1 MILKRIKSR
10 KDIPWFDINNYDYIR
25 NIDDIA
31 LLEEV
36 IVRTC
41 IYEQAAEERI
51 AESDNSFI
59 WSEILNGQPDTEQ
72 SFHNEPKDPEVSQRS
87 ELKQQKLKVLSSNEA
102 VFPMPCMMLEHYFSR
117 LKEKEDQ
124 QKLLVEDNE
133 QEIIK
138 LSYSDFMGDSSIIC
152 NIGLDNYT
160 DDEILMA
167 LKHHLPLWRKD
178 LNIPESNKRFIK
190 PAEIKKIR
198 EYRIIPFLDLMIWE
212 RDMSV
217 TITKSVIAASVFPD
231 GEIGEVDL
239 ASSNGKVNNLL
250 DIILSKDFSVQK
262 FTRDFDY

>member
-1 MILKRIKSR
+1 MKRIKSK
-10 KDIPWFDINNYDYIR
+10 KDIPWFDINNYDYIKD
-25 NIDDIA
+25 IDDIA

-36 IVRTC
+36 IMRTC
-41 IYEQAAEERI
+41 IYEQAAKERVS
-51 AESDNSFI
+51 ESYDSFM
-59 WSEILNGQPDTEQ
+59 WSEVLKGQPNMEQ
-72 SFHNEPKDPEVSQRS
+72 SWQDEGAIKKAPEHLEKKER
-87 ELKQQKLKVLSSNEA
+87 KLKLLSSNEA

-212 RDMSV
+212 RDMSA

-262 FTRDFDY
+262 FTRNFDY

>member
-1 MILKRIKSR
+1 MVLKRIKSR

-36 IVRTC
+36 IMRTC
-41 IYEQAAEERI
+41 IYEHAGEGRI
-51 AESDNSFI
+51 DKSGNSFI

-72 SFHNEPKDPEVSQRS
+72 SFNNEPFDPKISQRS
-87 ELKQQKLKVLSSNEA
+87 ELKQQQLKVLSSNEA
-102 VFPMPCMMLEHYFSR
+102 VNPVPCAMLDHYHSR
-117 LKEKEDQ
+117 LKEKENQ
-124 QKLLVEDNE
+124 QKLSAKDNE

-138 LSYSDFMGDSSIIC
+138 FSYSDFMGDSSIIC

-178 LNIPESNKRFIK
+178 LNISEPKKRFIK
-190 PAEIKKIR
+190 PAEIEKIR
-198 EYRIIPFLDLMIWE
+198 DYRIIPFLDLMIWE
-212 RDMSV
+212 RDMDV
-217 TITKSVIAASVFPD
+217 TISKSVMATCVFPD

-239 ASSNGKVNNLL
+239 ANRNGKVNNLL
-250 DIILSKDFSVQK
+250 DIILSEDFSVQK
-262 FTRDFDY
+262 STRNFDY